1 MPKFSVHILF
11 IHRSE
16 IDIDYLWKNL
26 AYLPITDE
34 GETKDGLYYYQF
46 QGLTK
51 DLLAQIK
58 AIPEF
63 VKAEEVLGEKGKGAI
78 SYYPVLDENGQ

>member
-1 MPKFSVHILF
+1 MN
-11 IHRSE
+11 
-16 IDIDYLWKNL
+16 IDYLWKNL

-34 GETKDGLYYYQF
+34 GGTKRPVALLSKF

-63 VKAEEVLGEKGKGAI
+63 VKAEEVLGEKGRRQFLTI
-78 SYYPVLDENGQ
+78 SFRRKRSI

>member
-1 MPKFSVHILF
+1 MYGRWRCGRNESREF
-11 IHRSE
+11 IHQWSTRSSNGRCQVQRSYTIYTRSE

-34 GETKDGLYYYQF
+34 GETKDGLHYQF

-58 AIPEF
+58 AI
-63 VKAEEVLGEKGKGAI
+63 
-78 SYYPVLDENGQ
+78 S

>member
-1 MPKFSVHILF
+1 M
-11 IHRSE
+11 
-16 IDIDYLWKNL
+16 
-26 AYLPITDE
+26 
-34 GETKDGLYYYQF
+34 KDKLKLHYYQF

-63 VKAEEVLGEKGKGAI
+63 VKAEVVLGEKEKEQFHYLSGFRRKRSI
-78 SYYPVLDENGQ
+78 CKRWSRSRFDV